1 MKGDDEDLVDD
12 FVNEGEE
19 GEIGEEEG
27 GFVPTQR

>member
-1 MKGDDEDLVDD
+1 LVDD